1 VFFGLVLVDGGAKRK
16 GKKSEF
22 FPSSFKRRSA
32 ATAKSQLSSLSLS
45 PSPPL
50 SNSSLTCTI
59 PITGLFACGD
69 TMFLGT
75 AMIAIAS
82 ALASSVCGT
91 CMFIS
96 SPSKSAL

>member
-1 VFFGLVLVDGGAKRK
+1 VFFGLVLVGGGAKRK
-16 GKKSEF
+16 GKKKVSF
-22 FPSSFKRRSA
+22 FPLLSNAGARRQPRASSP
-32 ATAKSQLSSLSLS
+32 LS